1 MIEFSGTNRS
11 YCYVRYTTQEEAR
24 EAIRK
29 LNNYHV
35 RPGYPLAVTR
45 WGWGGGKR
53 GDMRNI
59 YLHRSQSTPNH

>member
-24 EAIRK
+24 EAIKK

-35 RPGYPLAVTR
+35 RPGYPLA
-45 WGWGGGKR
+45 GYCY
-53 GDMRNI
+53 D
-59 YLHRSQSTPNH
+59 YDACHA

>member
-24 EAIRK
+24 EAIKK

-35 RPGYPLAVTR
+35 RPGYPLAV
-45 WGWGGGKR
+45 GGG
-53 GDMRNI
+53 GGGGGGNGVI
-59 YLHRSQSTPNH
+59 